1 MGTSIERAQAVKDYF
16 ISQGLMNESDIY
28 IRGFGA
34 QRPVGDN
41 STAEGMARNRRVE
54 ITIVE

>member
-1 MGTSIERAQAVKDYF
+1 MKTSIERAQAVKDYF
-16 ISQGLMNESDIY
+16 VLQGLMTDDDIY

-41 STAEGMARNRRVE
+41 NTAEGMARNRRVE
-54 ITIVE
+54 ITILE